1 MAKIKV
7 FELAKELKV
16 ESKDIINQLAKA
28 GGSRRTANSA
38 LTEKEA
44 NAVRA
49 ALQDKNAPGN
59 FVPRVK
65 RIPKAVVEQERAI
78 EAAENEAAAAASTSA
93 EAAPAPAPKIT
104 AAWYAER
111 NETLAAR

>member
-16 ESKDIINQLAKA
+16 ESKDVINQLAKA
-28 GGSRRTANSA
+28 GGTRRTANSA

-65 RIPKAVVEQERAI
+65 RIPKAVIEQERAE
-78 EAAENEAAAAASTSA
+78 EAAEIVEDACEAPEEA
-93 EAAPAPAPKIT
+93 EPEK
-104 AAWYAER
+104 E
-111 NETLAAR
+111 E

>member
-1 MAKIKV
+1 MARIKV

-16 ESKDIINQLAKA
+16 ESKDVINQLAKS

-38 LTEKEA
+38 LTDKEA
-44 NAVRA
+44 NAVRS

-65 RIPKAVVEQERAI
+65 RIPKAVIEQERAE
-78 EAAENEAAAAASTSA
+78 EAAEAAAAAPAAA
-93 EAAPAPAPKIT
+93 ETPTAAAAPAAAAPAPA
-104 AAWYAER
+104 E
-111 NETLAAR
+111 